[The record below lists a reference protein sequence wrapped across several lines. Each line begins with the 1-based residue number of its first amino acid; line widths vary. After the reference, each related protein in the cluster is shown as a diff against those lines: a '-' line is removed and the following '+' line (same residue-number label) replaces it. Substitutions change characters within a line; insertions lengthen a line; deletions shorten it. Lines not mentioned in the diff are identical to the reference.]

1 MITSNHHATK
11 PAGPS
16 PVQFRYNSRSFSPNR
31 QDIMSNSTPSIRE
44 ASCADDYD
52 PNSMP
57 VAKAR
62 EFIARFLTPVTAI
75 ERLHIRAALGRVL
88 AEDVISPLDVPAHDN
103 SAMDGYALRFADL
116 NAGGETRLKVAGT
129 AFAGV
134 PFKGSAQ
141 AGESVRI
148 MTGAVM
154 PAGLDTIIM
163 QEHVKAHGDQITV
176 GGGHKAGQHLRF
188 AGEDLKTGHVA
199 LKRGVPLRPAEIG
212 LIASL
217 GIAEVSVY
225 RRLRVAFFSTGDELR
240 SIGSRLEEG
249 QIYDSNRYTI
259 HGMLTRLGC
268 EVVDMGVVRDDP
280 QLIEAAFKTAAA
292 NADVV
297 ITSGGVSVGEADFVK
312 AMLDRLGEVVFWK
325 IAMKPGRPLAYGRIG
340 GAHFFGLPGNPVSVM
355 VTFYQFVR
363 DALLKLSGRDPLP
376 ALPTFRVPCM
386 TPLKK
391 APGRTEFQRG
401 VLSQDAS
408 GHWSVAVT
416 GEQGSGI
423 LRSMCEANCFII
435 LQTDQGNVSA
445 GALVEVQVMDGV
457 V

>member
-1 MITSNHHATK
+1 
-11 PAGPS
+11 
-16 PVQFRYNSRSFSPNR
+16 
-31 QDIMSNSTPSIRE
+31 MSETELSIRA

-62 EFIARFLTPVTAI
+62 EFIARFLQPVAAI

-88 AEDVISPLDVPAHDN
+88 AEDVISPLDVPAHNN

-116 NAGGETRLKVAGT
+116 QASANTRLKIAGT

-134 PFKGSAQ
+134 PFAGVAQ
-141 AGESVRI
+141 AGECVRI

-154 PAGLDTIIM
+154 PAGLDTIVM
-163 QEHVKAHGDQITV
+163 QEHAQAD
-176 GGGHKAGQHLRF
+176 GGHAVFGSGHKQGQHLRF
-188 AGEDLKTGHVA
+188 AGEDLKTGQVA
-199 LKRGVPLRPAEIG
+199 LKRGLLLRPAEIG

-217 GIAEVSVY
+217 GVGEVAVY

-240 SIGSRLEEG
+240 SIGTPLGEG

-259 HGMLTRLGC
+259 HGMLARLGC
-268 EVVDMGVVRDDP
+268 ELIDMGVVRDDP
-280 QLIEAAFKTAAA
+280 RLIEQAFSTAAH

-312 AMLDRLGEVVFWK
+312 ELMDRLGEVVFWK

-363 DALLKLSGRDPLP
+363 DALLKLAGRDPVP
-376 ALPTFRVPCM
+376 PLPTFRVPC
-386 TPLKK
+386 TTALKK

-401 VLSQDAS
+401 VLTQDAA
-408 GHWSVAVT
+408 GNWSVAVT

-435 LQTDQGNVSA
+435 LPTEQGNVAA
-445 GALVEVQVMDGV
+445 GALVDVQVLDGIV
-457 V
+457 